1 MSVLRL
7 ERGDCAEVM
16 ASMESNSVDAIV
28 TDPPYGLAFMGA
40 DWDSFGA
47 STGRESVDE
56 RRDKMN
62 EYLGANAVV
71 PAFASSHSHMPKLSE
86 MREFQA
92 RMTPIFAEAL
102 RVAKPGAHLLC
113 FGGTRT
119 FHRMACAIE
128 EAGWE
133 IRDCI
138 MWVYGCLDEETEVL
152 VDGKFVPYNKAKKG
166 RLALGYDIGTG
177 NFSWQRI
184 EDTYLYDYDDTAY
197 AIQSDCTDQ
206 LVSRNH
212 RCIVE
217 RDGVEQFALAELVA
231 LEREASVPVLEG
243 LHGLLDHLPLPDE
256 RTGGA
261 QQDMLEGVRCG
272 DSADTTE
279 EAQGSRTEHDLSC
292 MRQKVLRASCMAEE
306 SQDKL
311 LLGELQEQ
319 GGVRSEVDGV
329 QHGTSNAN
337 VRGTEADT
345 QGTNDWP
352 TEPSMEGRGD
362 VSPSQGQLRE
372 REVREVSSG
381 ISVDGSQGRI
391 CDGASSG
398 RGASDRQTTCS
409 DGSCSSHQPRSVGQQ
424 ARESDAI
431 PEQQGAQAL
440 RGAWGAKT
448 TLARVT
454 PVHYKGKM
462 WCVKVRTGAFV
473 ARRHGK
479 IFITGNSGFPKS
491 MDVGKAIDKAL
502 GAERKVVGEH
512 PNPAG
517 NKAGGNSLNMSVVG
531 MPEKAYITEPA
542 TDQAKQWEGWG
553 TCLKPAW
560 EPIIV
565 ARKPVEGTVVG
576 NILEWGTGAINID
589 WCRVPTS
596 ETISNHSR
604 TADAARSKGKYGDSS
619 AQETYQTS
627 GQLLGRFPANL
638 AHDGSDDVLALF
650 PQSKGQQGN
659 LSGNEP
665 SRTGDNG
672 IYGHYGPH
680 SECVARNDFGSAA
693 RFFYCAKANKK
704 DRNYGCER
712 LLTWAERDQE
722 LTQLL
727 EQASSLLARDISESM
742 MLNLVERGC
751 STSSF
756 GSESMDLSQAECRFI
771 TSTVIPLITASK
783 ICSSSPRSNISESIL
798 DAIRMSEES
807 GISLARLADK
817 SSRLKQDSTS
827 DVTDTATSAV
837 SALFGVLSKIRERAR
852 VGNFHCTVK
861 PTKLMSWLVRLVTP
875 QGGVVL
881 DPFMGSGSTGVAAKR
896 EGMGFIGIERDGH
909 YFEIAK
915 GRVESE
921 PATLF

>member
-1 MSVLRL
+1 MNDLRL
-7 ERGDCAEVM
+7 ESGDCAEVM

-47 STGRESVDE
+47 STGKESIDE

-133 IRDCI
+133 VRDCI

-152 VDGKFVPYNKAKKG
+152 VDGEFVPYNKAKKG

-217 RDGVEQFALAELVA
+217 RGGVEQFALAELVA

-243 LHGLLDHLPLPDE
+243 LHGLFDHLPMPDE
-256 RTGGA
+256 RAGGA

-292 MRQKVLRASCMAEE
+292 MRQKVLRASCVAEE
-306 SQDKL
+306 SQDEL

-329 QHGTSNAN
+329 QHGASNAN
-337 VRGTEADT
+337 VRGAEAGT
-345 QGTNDWP
+345 QGANDWP
-352 TEPSMEGRGD
+352 TEPRMEGWGD

-381 ISVDGSQGRI
+381 ISVDGSQGRVR
-391 CDGASSG
+391 DGASSG
-398 RGASDRQTTCS
+398 RGASNRQTAYS

-448 TLARVT
+448 TLARVM

-462 WCVKVRTGAFV
+462 WCIKVATGAFV

-479 IFITGNSGFPKS
+479 IFVTGNSGFPKS
-491 MDVGKAIDKAL
+491 MDIAKAIDKST
-502 GAERKVVGEH
+502 GYVGEVI
-512 PNPAG
+512 G
-517 NKAGGNSLNMSVVG
+517 ERTVDVG
-531 MPEKAYITEPA
+531 MQGGHMHAGR
-542 TDQAKQWEGWG
+542 KQQQQQQQVRSLSDLARKWEGWG

-565 ARKPVEGTVVG
+565 ARKPLDGTVANNVLTWGVG
-576 NILEWGTGAINID
+576 ALNID
-589 WCRVPTS
+589 ACRVPTGDNLNGGAYCGEQRDNGRS
-596 ETISNHSR
+596 VYGKSNNGVGEYKQPS
-604 TADAARSKGKYGDSS
+604 
-619 AQETYQTS
+619 
-627 GQLLGRFPANL
+627 GRFPANL
-638 AHDGSDDVLALF
+638 VHDGSQMVLDLF

-659 LSGNEP
+659 VTGNEP

-672 IYGHYGPH
+672 IYGHYGQ
-680 SECVARNDFGSAA
+680 RNEFVPRGDSGNAA

-704 DRNYGCER
+704 DRGE
-712 LLTWAERDQE
+712 
-722 LTQLL
+722 
-727 EQASSLLARDISESM
+727 
-742 MLNLVERGC
+742 
-751 STSSF
+751 
-756 GSESMDLSQAECRFI
+756 
-771 TSTVIPLITASK
+771 
-783 ICSSSPRSNISESIL
+783 
-798 DAIRMSEES
+798 
-807 GISLARLADK
+807 
-817 SSRLKQDSTS
+817 
-827 DVTDTATSAV
+827 
-837 SALFGVLSKIRERAR
+837 
-852 VGNFHCTVK
+852 GNDHPTVK
-861 PTKLMSWLVRLVTP
+861 PTELMSWLVRLVTP

-909 YFEIAK
+909 YFEIA
-915 GRVESE
+915 RNRLESE

>member
-7 ERGDCAEVM
+7 EQGDCAEVM

-71 PAFASSHSHMPKLSE
+71 PAYASSHNHMPKLDE
-86 MREFQA
+86 MREFQK

-128 EAGWE
+128 EAGWGV
-133 IRDCI
+133 RDCI

-152 VDGKFVPYNKAKKG
+152 VDGEFVPYNKAKKG

-217 RDGVEQFALAELVA
+217 RGGVEQFALAELVA

-243 LHGLLDHLPLPDE
+243 LHGLFDHLPLPDE
-256 RTGGA
+256 RAGGA
-261 QQDMLEGVRCG
+261 QQDMLERVRCG

-279 EAQGSRTEHDLSC
+279 EAQGSRTEHDLSR
-292 MRQKVLRASCMAEE
+292 MRQKVLRASCVAEE
-306 SQDKL
+306 SQDEL

-329 QHGTSNAN
+329 QHGASNAN
-337 VRGTEADT
+337 VRGTETGT
-345 QGTNDWP
+345 QGANDWP
-352 TEPSMEGRGD
+352 TEPSMEGRGN

-372 REVREVSSG
+372 RKVRSMPQGVR
-381 ISVDGSQGRI
+381 VDGSQGRVR
-391 CDGASSG
+391 DGASFG
-398 RGASDRQTTCS
+398 RGASDRQTAFS
-409 DGSCSSHQPRSVGQQ
+409 DGGCSSRQSRSVGQQ
-424 ARESDAI
+424 AREPDAV
-431 PEQQGAQAL
+431 PEQQSAQAL

-462 WCVKVRTGAFV
+462 WCIKVATGAFV

-491 MDVGKAIDKAL
+491 MDVAKAIDKST
-502 GAERKVVGEH
+502 GYIGEVIGERTVD
-512 PNPAG
+512 
-517 NKAGGNSLNMSVVG
+517 VG
-531 MPEKAYITEPA
+531 MQGGHMHAGRKSQQQQQQVRSLS
-542 TDQAKQWEGWG
+542 DQAKKWEGWG

-565 ARKPVEGTVVG
+565 ARKPLDGTVANNV
-576 NILEWGTGAINID
+576 LKWGTGALNID
-589 WCRVPTS
+589 ACRVPTDG
-596 ETISNHSR
+596 ETPKGSGGRSSR
-604 TADAARSKGKYGDSS
+604 LSGDTRSGKAAGMFAAG
-619 AQETYQTS
+619 S
-627 GQLLGRFPANL
+627 GNGGNVTPATGRFPANL
-638 AHDGSDDVLALF
+638 VHDGSQMVLELF
-650 PQSKGQQGN
+650 PDTGKS
-659 LSGNEP
+659 SGGGGVKAP
-665 SRTGDNG
+665 GKNG
-672 IYGHYGPH
+672 IYNSYSGHEYPQQLGLGD
-680 SECVARNDFGSAA
+680 SGSAA

-704 DRNYGCER
+704 DRGE
-712 LLTWAERDQE
+712 
-722 LTQLL
+722 
-727 EQASSLLARDISESM
+727 
-742 MLNLVERGC
+742 
-751 STSSF
+751 
-756 GSESMDLSQAECRFI
+756 
-771 TSTVIPLITASK
+771 
-783 ICSSSPRSNISESIL
+783 
-798 DAIRMSEES
+798 
-807 GISLARLADK
+807 
-817 SSRLKQDSTS
+817 
-827 DVTDTATSAV
+827 
-837 SALFGVLSKIRERAR
+837 
-852 VGNFHCTVK
+852 GNDHPTVK
-861 PTKLMSWLVRLVTP
+861 PTELMSWLVRLVTP

-896 EGMGFIGIERDGH
+896 EGMGFIGIERDEH
-909 YFEIAK
+909 YFDIASS
-915 GRVESE
+915 RLESE